1 MSGVDNN
8 SRKHGVLRTPRKCTW
23 EYAAHVTVTLT
34 NERVLVFVRTPEAGL
49 GHCTWLNTEN

>member
-1 MSGVDNN
+1 MEWITTAANTD
-8 SRKHGVLRTPRKCTW
+8 KWKCTW
-23 EYAAHVTVTLT
+23 EYAAHVTVTLA